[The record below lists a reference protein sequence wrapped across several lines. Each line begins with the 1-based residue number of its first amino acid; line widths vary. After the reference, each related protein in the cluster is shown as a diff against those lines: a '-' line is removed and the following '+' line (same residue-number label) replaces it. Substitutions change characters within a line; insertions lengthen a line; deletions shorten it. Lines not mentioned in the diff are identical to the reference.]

1 MAGTYI
7 VPEAVAENARR
18 ALEVRAGKPMSE
30 RGMTLVGL
38 ARANQLAKREPISLD
53 TVRRMV
59 AYFARHEVDKQG
71 STWDQQ
77 GRGWQAWYGWGGD
90 EGRDWA
96 KEILANE
103 GDSMETK
110 SMEYEGEFNIRQR
123 MLAAALVE
131 VTHEVGKFNKGMGA
145 DGAHYVSAESN
156 PFIAQGVVCED
167 CYFYQPDGK
176 CAIVDGDIE
185 EYAVC
190 KFWVIPETEIKEPM
204 AESEVV
210 EIPAEVS
217 PARDSSEGNMPED
230 NQPMDE
236 MTDETKV
243 KLVAAEREV
252 LPDEDFAIP
261 SSRNFPITDPASIQ
275 DAVSSWGRYRG
286 DVDFE
291 TFKRNLIKIAM
302 RKGPEFY
309 NALPQSWRDELMAA
323 AKDLAKELLKRIQ

>member
-1 MAGTYI
+1 MADTYT
-7 VPEAVAENARR
+7 VPEIVAENARR
-18 ALEVRAGKPMSE
+18 ALEVRASKPASE

-38 ARANQLAKREPISLD
+38 ARANQLAKREPISLN
-53 TVRRMV
+53 TVRRMA

-96 KEILANE
+96 KEILATI
-103 GDSMETK
+103 GDNMDAK

-123 MLAAALVE
+123 MLASALVE

-145 DGAHYVSAESN
+145 DGSHYVSAEAN
-156 PFIAQGVVCED
+156 PFIAQGLVCED

-185 EYAVC
+185 EYAIC
-190 KFWVIPETEIKEPM
+190 KFWVIPETEITEVV

-210 EIPAEVS
+210 EEVPAES
-217 PARDSSEGNMPED
+217 TPEED
-230 NQPMDE
+230 TPVDDTPMEDMPMDE
-236 MTDETKV
+236 VKV
-243 KLVAAEREV
+243 ELNTAEREA

-286 DVDFE
+286 DVSFE

-309 NALPQSWRDELMAA
+309 AALPQSWRDELAEA
-323 AKDLAKELLKRIQ
+323 AKHLASELLKRMQ